1 MNAKP
6 TLARPHAG
14 TTVAVAAL
22 SALIGFGLL
31 SAVAASFQRDG
42 APLQRVVIAERACS
56 GYAYAS
62 ERSACVRD
70 YLAMPQHRDVASR

>member
-1 MNAKP
+1 MNIKP
-6 TLARPHAG
+6 ALARPHAS

-22 SALIGFGLL
+22 SALIGVGLL

-42 APLQRVVIAERACS
+42 APLHRVAIAERACS

-62 ERSACVRD
+62 ERDACVRH
-70 YLAMPQHRDVASR
+70 YLVRSQHQNVAGR